1 MEAVASPVGCPVCVS
16 DLTSDPRFVRW
27 CRACGWNADP
37 APEPARSR
45 LRRALDRR
53 ADRAT
58 RRLFDSVLAHAP
70 SERRGVLVS
79 VVVYAAA
86 AAVHVV
92 TAMFLAA
99 APLLLLLP
107 EDLATWLRIVGA
119 ALCLAIGGFV
129 LPLTRAWR
137 SDGVSLSR
145 ADAPTLFSLIDDIAR
160 ETGAPAVERVEMSD
174 AFNASYFRQGVRRRH
189 VVELGMALWTVLEP
203 QQRVALLGHELGH
216 AVNGDLRNIGIVHR
230 ALLTLARWRQLL
242 TPIQRHPW
250 ASSLHRSPEEGLVGL
265 VETVVLPVVL
275 FPITMMIG
283 AFSLAL
289 ELVADRDGQRREYY
303 ADELSAHVA
312 GSTAAVE
319 LLEMILLGEFAQ
331 DTLVRTV
338 RFQRTL
344 DPWQALR
351 GAVAGV
357 PPTER
362 ERLAHNARRTL
373 GRIDST
379 HPPTQLRAD
388 LLRGRPDRQP
398 RVTVGA
404 DTAAAIEQ
412 ELAPAR
418 ARLAREL
425 RSALTT

>member
-16 DLTSDPRFVRW
+16 ELTSDRHFVRW

-45 LRRALDRR
+45 LRRALDQR

-86 AAVHVV
+86 AAVHAV

-99 APLLLLLP
+99 APLLLLVP
-107 EDLATWLRIVGA
+107 EDLPTWLRIVGA

-129 LPLTRAWR
+129 FPFTPAWR
-137 SDGVSLSR
+137 SDAVSLSR
-145 ADAPTLFSLIDDIAR
+145 ADAPTLFALIDDIAR
-160 ETGAPAVERVEMSD
+160 ETGAPAVERVEISD

-189 VVELGMALWTVLEP
+189 AIELGMALWTVLDP

-216 AVNGDLRNIGIVHR
+216 GVNGDLRNTGIVHR

-242 TPIQRHPW
+242 TPIRHHPW
-250 ASSLHRSPEEGLVGL
+250 ESSLHATPQEGLVGL
-265 VETVVLPVVL
+265 LETVVLPVVL
-275 FPITMMIG
+275 FPITAMIA

-303 ADELSAHVA
+303 ADELSARVA

-319 LLEMILLGEFAQ
+319 LLDMILLGEFSR
-331 DTLVRTV
+331 DTLIRTV

-351 GAVAGV
+351 EAVERV

-362 ERLAHNARRTL
+362 ERLAHNARRAL

-388 LLRGRPDRQP
+388 LLRGRPARQP
-398 RVTVGA
+398 RVALG
-404 DTAAAIEQ
+404 DDAAATIER